1 MSIASTGLSREDR
14 KARSAS
20 SGMKPLAVPVNTAS
34 KLLGVGNTKMWELIK
49 DGRVQTISIGRRRLV
64 IYDSLER
71 LVKPL
76 RAG

>member
-14 KARSAS
+14 KARSA

-49 DGRVQTISIGRRRLV
+49 DGRVKTISIDRRRLV
-64 IYDSLER
+64 IYDSLES
-71 LVKPL
+71 LVSPFK
-76 RAG
+76 AG

>member
-1 MSIASTGLSREDR
+1 MSIPSTGLSREER
-14 KARSAS
+14 KAGST
-20 SGMKPLAVPVNTAS
+20 SGGLKPLAVPVNTAS
-34 KLLGVGNTKMWELIK
+34 DLLGVGNTKMWELIK

-71 LVKPL
+71 LVKPF

>member
-20 SGMKPLAVPVNTAS
+20 GGMKPLAVPVNMAS

-49 DGRVQTISIGRRRLV
+49 DGRVKTISIDRRCLV
-64 IYDSLER
+64 ICDSLER
-71 LVKPL
+71 LVKPF
-76 RAG
+76 

>member
-1 MSIASTGLSREDR
+1 MSIPSTGLSREER
-14 KARSAS
+14 KAGSAS

-49 DGRVQTISIGRRRLV
+49 DGRVKTISIDRRRLV

-71 LVKPL
+71 LVSPFK
-76 RAG
+76 AG